1 MNFEIE
7 IKGDEA
13 AIARFETL
21 PPKLRASLKKKISY
35 LTLYLEN
42 YIKTEK
48 LSGQVLNVVT
58 GRLRRSI
65 FSRVVDT
72 DTTVEGSVS
81 SSGDVK
87 YARIHEFGFD
97 GDETVRAHTREIK
110 TAFGHAIAPKRVEVK
125 EHTRHMVMPERSFMR
140 SSFRDL
146 KTMLQQG
153 IQDAMTEGLA
163 P

>member
-1 MNFEIE
+1 MNFSIE
-7 IKGDEA
+7 IQGDEA
-13 AIARFETL
+13 VISRFDEL
-21 PPKLRASLKKKISY
+21 PPKLRAALTKKISY

-65 FSRVVDT
+65 YSKVTQTGDNVIGE
-72 DTTVEGSVS
+72 VA

-87 YARIHEFGFD
+87 YAAIHEFGFD
-97 GDETVRAHTREIK
+97 GDELVREHTREIK
-110 TAFGHAIAPKRVEVK
+110 QAFGKAIEPKTVVVR

-146 KTMLQQG
+146 KAMLQQG
-153 IQDAMTEGLA
+153 VEDAVREGLA
-163 P
+163 S

>member
-1 MNFEIE
+1 MRFEIE
-7 IKGDEA
+7 VQGEEA
-13 AIARFETL
+13 VLARLEAL
-21 PPKLRASLKKKISY
+21 PEKLRAALVKKISF

-42 YIKTEK
+42 YIKTQK

-65 FSRVVDT
+65 FSTVKSNET
-72 DTTVEGSVS
+72 SVEGDVR

-87 YARIHEFGFD
+87 YAAIHEFGYS
-97 GDETVRAHTREIK
+97 GPEVVAAHTREIK
-110 TAFGHAIAPKRVEVK
+110 QAFGRAIEPMTVQVR
-125 EHTRHMVMPERSFMR
+125 EHVRQVDMPERSFMR
-140 SSFRDL
+140 SSFNDL

-153 IQDAMTEGLA
+153 VRDAIEEGIA

>member
-1 MNFEIE
+1 MNVDIQVE
-7 IKGDEA
+7 GDTA
-13 AIARFETL
+13 IIARMDSL
-21 PPKLRASLKKKISY
+21 PPKLQAALHKKISF

-65 FSRVVDT
+65 FSNVEQTDNTVV
-72 DTTVEGSVS
+72 GSVS

-87 YARIHEFGFD
+87 YAAIHEYGFD
-97 GDETVRAHTREIK
+97 GQETVRAHTREIK
-110 TAFGHAIAPKRVEVK
+110 QAFGKAISPKTVEVR
-125 EHTRHMVMPERSFMR
+125 EFTRHMVMPERSFMR
-140 SSFRDL
+140 SALRDL
-146 KTMLQQG
+146 KDMMQNG
-153 IQDAMTEGLA
+153 IADAVKEGMA